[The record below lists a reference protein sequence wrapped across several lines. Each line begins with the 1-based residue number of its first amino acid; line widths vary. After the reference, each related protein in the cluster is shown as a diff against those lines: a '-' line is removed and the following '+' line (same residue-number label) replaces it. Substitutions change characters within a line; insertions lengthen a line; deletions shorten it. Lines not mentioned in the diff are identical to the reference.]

1 MTIEST
7 IQRLTN
13 DGEIV
18 VQFLVDVIQGSSYD
32 ATLNHRLK
40 SAEWLAALG
49 GTIPEDAIPKSASI
63 RPKSKPKQAKTDKQA
78 KRDKKPPVTE
88 KQILHFDIARAIMRQ
103 TRDGESIIEF
113 LIRVVAKIER
123 DGENFTP
130 AARMRAARELLLRGF
145 GNCIPGINRILS
157 GKTEALDSH
166 ISKTI
171 REYADYGMEPIRFLI
186 DAMENEIPEI
196 EPKSKDTFNFNKRLS
211 QSVNNKRRPKGF
223 TASQR
228 VWAACELLRRAYD
241 IRTDHITP
249 ADIQAYWQSQTPTQ
263 KIDDFSTPDIDL
275 MGVTPEQVEAEIT
288 QMRASDAAKAAANAT
303 AANANTPDGNATRAE
318 RRRQQRAARKTAAKA
333 TAANQTDGNGNANNS
348 AAAEKPAAKAASAHR
363 SEQPVDN
370 TPVDNSNNAQDNQV
384 SAEKPAAK
392 TVTGNAAA
400 TTTRAER
407 RRQQRAAQKAQ
418 KPAAATAQKPAVA
431 KTPATAAAEMPA
443 TTQKPIDKMLADNTP
458 MSATTA
464 SAIAQKPVVTE
475 VIALNAPTAADTPP
489 NLTRATRRREKR
501 AARKA
506 EKRSNPVDTANNATD
521 APNPTD
527 VDAPANDNNPDAP
540 ADVDTK
546 PANPPQSNPRPRLT
560 RAERRRLKRKNRKRP
575 PKNRSP

>member
-49 GTIPEDAIPKSASI
+49 GTIPEDALPKSASI
-63 RPKSKPKQAKTDKQA
+63 RPKPKSKQAKTA
-78 KRDKKPPVTE
+78 KRDKADKKDKKPLVTE

-223 TASQR
+223 TAYQR

-263 KIDDFSTPDIDL
+263 KIDDFSTPEIDL

-288 QMRASDAAKAAANAT
+288 QMRASDAAKAAAT
-303 AANANTPDGNATRAE
+303 AANANTPDGSSTRAE
-318 RRRQQRAARKTAAKA
+318 RRRQQRAARKAQK
-333 TAANQTDGNGNANNS
+333 S
-348 AAAEKPAAKAASAHR
+348 AAATANNAAATTDNKPAAA
-363 SEQPVDN
+363 N
-370 TPVDNSNNAQDNQV
+370 TPANNGNRSSSAATEKPVAAAEDNQV
-384 SAEKPAAK
+384 SAEKPAAADAPISS
-392 TVTGNAAA
+392 GNSNAAPEKHTNNA
-400 TTTRAER
+400 NSPTPTRA
-407 RRQQRAAQKAQ
+407 A
-418 KPAAATAQKPAVA
+418 
-431 KTPATAAAEMPA
+431 
-443 TTQKPIDKMLADNTP
+443 
-458 MSATTA
+458 
-464 SAIAQKPVVTE
+464 
-475 VIALNAPTAADTPP
+475 
-489 NLTRATRRREKR
+489 RRREQR
-501 AARKA
+501 AARKSQKPA
-506 EKRSNPVDTANNATD
+506 NPVDNSANNAADAINPTETD
-521 APNPTD
+521 APT
-527 VDAPANDNNPDAP
+527 NDNNPDASVGNP
-540 ADVDTK
+540 KTAAANADV
-546 PANPPQSNPRPRLT
+546 PQSNPKPRLS
-560 RAERRRLKRKNRKRP
+560 RAERRRIKRKNRKRP
-575 PKNRSP
+575 PNNRSP